1 MRWSVPRVVLV
12 ALAVAILATVG
23 VTAATSTASLGLYN
37 PSWDGASQF
46 SATAAAEGVD
56 DRLVRDSERYET
68 AAAEGTLAVV
78 LSPDSGYE
86 VDEVTR
92 LEDFVR
98 RGGTLLVAADF
109 REPGPA
115 LLAGLGTNASVSGL
129 PLRDEHRYGPSP
141 AFPLAP
147 NVSDHPYT
155 DGVGELVLNH
165 PSVIE
170 TGAREGDGGAG
181 ADGAGTPD
189 GPTVLVESSPFAYL
203 DRNRNEELD
212 DEEELARHPVVTV
225 ESLGDGEVVV
235 ASDPSLFINAMLERG
250 DNRRF
255 LANVVG
261 AHERVVVDVSHTS
274 ALPPLI
280 SLRLVLRDLPI
291 VQLVL
296 GVGLLGG
303 VAALGRRWRGVPW
316 ERLPGSERLRPGG
329 EPAPAGLEL
338 SAGDV
343 AAAVRERHPDWDEE
357 RVERVTE
364 GIIRREEK
372 GSTDD

>member
-1 MRWSVPRVVLV
+1 MRWSVPRLVLV

-56 DRLVRDSERYET
+56 DRLVRDTERFET
-68 AAAEGTLAVV
+68 IAPEGTLAVV

-86 VDEVTR
+86 VGEVTR
-92 LEDFVR
+92 LEAFVR
-98 RGGTLLVAADF
+98 SGGTLLVAADF
-109 REPGPA
+109 RDPGPA

-129 PLRDEHRYGPSP
+129 PVRDEHRYGPGP

-155 DGVGELVLNH
+155 DGVAELVLNH
-165 PSVIE
+165 PSAIDLRPGE
-170 TGAREGDGGAG
+170 GATGGGA
-181 ADGAGTPD
+181 AGSAE

-225 ESLGDGEVVV
+225 ESLGEGAVVV
-235 ASDPSLFINAMLERG
+235 VSDPSLFINAMLERG

-261 AHERVVVDVSHTS
+261 AHDQVVVDVSHTS

-296 GVGLLGG
+296 GGGLLGG
-303 VAALGRRWRGVPW
+303 VAAIGRRWRGVPW
-316 ERLPGSERLRPGG
+316 ARLPGSERLRPGG
-329 EPAPAGLEL
+329 EPAPARVDL
-338 SAGDV
+338 SGADV
-343 AAAVRERHPDWDEE
+343 AAAVRERHPEWDEE

-364 GIIRREEK
+364 GIIRRGKKE
-372 GSTDD
+372 STDD